1 MALKPGDIIEGKYRI
16 VRLLGEGGMGAVYA
30 GENIRI
36 RHKVAIK
43 VLHAGIATNKDVVAR
58 FEREAQAAG
67 HIGSEHIVEVLDL
80 GDLGDGER
88 FMVMEFLEGESLAQ
102 RLEKSR
108 RIAPQDLFRIALQ
121 LFTGLRDAHAAG
133 IIHRDL
139 KPDNVFLLR
148 QRGGV
153 RDFVKI
159 VDFGISKFQV
169 DAHSSATRTGSV
181 LGTPAYMS
189 PEQARGSRGIDH
201 RTDLYAAGVILY
213 ECLTG
218 SLPFDGETANEVLF
232 KVVLEEPKPIEELAP
247 DLDPT
252 MVAIVKKAMARDP
265 EQRYQSATEVQQA
278 LLEWAGAAGVAP
290 ANLTLSGIDG
300 IVTSG
305 ASASVLQSRAHFTPA
320 GSLAAPEQPPAA
332 DGRVSV
338 QVTPATPAIT
348 AVSPHGPT
356 LGSWAT
362 SGGDAPIAPKRR
374 RGLVLGLL
382 GATAAISL
390 LAAGAWIFTHRTT
403 LSVEPT
409 PADTATS
416 VASAPEKAETLA
428 PPAPPPKAQ
437 PAKPAIEPALPEA
450 TASTSA
456 VPSAS
461 TAPAAPG
468 KAASSK
474 AGRGHKSASGARP
487 PTEPPKEVQAGRK
500 IYTEL

>member
-80 GDLGDGER
+80 GDLADGER

-102 RLEKSR
+102 RLEKSG
-108 RIAPQDLFRIALQ
+108 RIAPQDLFRMALQ
-121 LFTGLRDAHAAG
+121 MFTGLRDAHAAG

-189 PEQARGSRGIDH
+189 PEQARGSRGVDH

-218 SLPFDGETANEVLF
+218 SLPFEGETANEVLF
-232 KVVLEEPKPIEELAP
+232 KVVLEEPRPVEELAP

-252 MVAIVKKAMARDP
+252 IVAIVKKAMARDA
-265 EQRYQSATEVQQA
+265 EQRYQSATEAQQA
-278 LLEWAGAAGVAP
+278 LLDWAVAAGVAP

-300 IVTSG
+300 IATSG
-305 ASASVLQSRAHFTPA
+305 ASASALQSRAHFTPA
-320 GSLAAPEQPPAA
+320 GSLGAEQAAPAE
-332 DGRVSV
+332 GRVSV

-362 SGGDAPIAPKRR
+362 SGGDAPVAPKRR

-382 GATAAISL
+382 GAAAAISL
-390 LAAGAWIFTHRTT
+390 LAGGAWIFTHRTAA
-403 LSVEPT
+403 SIEPSPSPVDSAST
-409 PADTATS
+409 
-416 VASAPEKAETLA
+416 VASAPERSPEPTPPSTA
-428 PPAPPPKAQ
+428 P

-450 TASTSA
+450 TASASA
-456 VPSAS
+456 APSAS
-461 TAPAAPG
+461 APVTPAKPAA
-468 KAASSK
+468 SK
-474 AGRGHKSASGARP
+474 HGRGPKSASGARP
-487 PTEPPKEVQAGRK
+487 PTEPPPGQPSGGRK